1 MGKRNPNTDKAAQK
15 GKGPDISDFIVAEE
29 ELKALKKEQGIQD
42 SSENLNAL
50 GRAIDYI
57 LTARER
63 RIKQPIKKKTY
74 LWLCLLGAF
83 GLHRFYAKQWFTATV
98 YLLTCWTGFS
108 MAMTIIDAMIVIPMK
123 ADENGII
130 WL

>member
-1 MGKRNPNTDKAAQK
+1 MEKLNRKHRTPKE
-15 GKGPDISDFIVAEE
+15 KGPDLSDFIQAEG
-29 ELKALKKEQGIQD
+29 ELQRLKQEQGIQD
-42 SSENLNAL
+42 PPQKLNFL
-50 GRAIDYI
+50 GRAIEYL
-57 LTARER
+57 LTVRER

-83 GLHRFYAKQWFTATV
+83 GIHRFYAKQWFTAVV
-98 YLLTCWTGFS
+98 YLLTCWSGFS
-108 MAMTIIDAMIVIPMK
+108 LAMTIIDVMVVVPMK